1 MERSRGVARSLRRG
15 GCSMRKITLAILIAI
30 AVASA
35 SAGAQDAE
43 RLFKV
48 AMNTELVEGNLREAI
63 EQYRKVAESAPRPL
77 AARALLRMAES
88 YQKLG
93 DAEAQRIYERL
104 TRDYPDQRETVAI
117 ARTRLRRDSMTAS
130 SRGDRAVWT

>member
-1 MERSRGVARSLRRG
+1 MARSRRAVRSLHRG
-15 GCSMRKITLAILIAI
+15 GCAMRKTAVAVLITI

-35 SAGAQDAE
+35 PAGAQDAE

-48 AMNTELVEGNLREAI
+48 AMNTELVEGNLRAAI

-77 AARALLRMAES
+77 AAQALLRMAES

-93 DAEAQRIYERL
+93 DVEAQKIYERL
-104 TRDYPDQRETVAI
+104 TRDYADQRETVAI
-117 ARTRLRRDSMTAS
+117 ARTRLRRDATTAS
-130 SRGDRAVWT
+130 SRGD